1 MLHLDSSP
9 RHTDGYPHG
18 GACTG
23 KTAAATVREIGFSN
37 PAVAVVRKIIASG
50 GKPHDNQCVLDGY
63 WALQKAA
70 DAGMRIR
77 SFFFCG
83 DFLESET
90 AWALHRRY
98 LALADECYSVSAKTF
113 EKLSDRDD
121 PCGMIAVADFPI
133 HTPEEMRGT
142 PILVVLDHLETPGNI
157 GTILRSCDGAGI
169 GGALIVNQRVR
180 FTHPKLIK
188 GSMGAAFSVPMAS
201 FENVAACRTWLAAN
215 GYTVYLADTR
225 AEKSLGALEYRFPAA
240 LVCGSERYGIS
251 QEWYDGSE
259 QLVKIPMRGTGDS
272 LNVGVAA
279 SIFLYDMA
287 VQLDR

>member
-1 MLHLDSSP
+1 MIHPDHPIDVSAGNKNTS
-9 RHTDGYPHG
+9 
-18 GACTG
+18 A
-23 KTAAATVREIGFSN
+23 VREIGFSN

-50 GKPHDNQCVLDGY
+50 GKPYENQCVLDGY

-70 DAGMRIR
+70 DAGMRVR
-77 SFFFCG
+77 SFFFCS

-90 AWALHRRY
+90 AWALQRRY
-98 LALADECYSVSAKTF
+98 LALADECFAVSAKTF

-121 PCGMIAVADFPI
+121 PCGMLAVADFPV
-133 HTPEEMRGT
+133 HTPDEMRGA
-142 PILVVLDHLETPGNI
+142 PILVVLDQLETPGNI
-157 GTILRSCDGAGI
+157 GTILRSCDGAGV
-169 GGALIVNQRVR
+169 GGAIVVNRRVR

-201 FENVAACRTWLAAN
+201 FESVAACRAWLTAN

-251 QEWYDGSE
+251 PEWYDGTE
-259 QLVKIPMRGTGDS
+259 YLVKIPMRGTGDS

-287 VQLDR
+287 VQLGR

>member
-1 MLHLDSSP
+1 MRPSD
-9 RHTDGYPHG
+9 RHIEIPVHTTHSIP
-18 GACTG
+18 
-23 KTAAATVREIGFSN
+23 VREIGFSN

-50 GKPHDNQCVLDGY
+50 GKPYDNQCVLDGY

-77 SFFFCG
+77 SFFFCN

-121 PCGMIAVADFPI
+121 PCGMIAVADFPV
-133 HTPEEMRGT
+133 HTPGEMRGT
-142 PILVVLDHLETPGNI
+142 PILVVLDQLETPGNI

-169 GGALIVNQRVR
+169 GGALVVNQRVR

-201 FENVAACRTWLAAN
+201 FGSVADCRAWLAAN